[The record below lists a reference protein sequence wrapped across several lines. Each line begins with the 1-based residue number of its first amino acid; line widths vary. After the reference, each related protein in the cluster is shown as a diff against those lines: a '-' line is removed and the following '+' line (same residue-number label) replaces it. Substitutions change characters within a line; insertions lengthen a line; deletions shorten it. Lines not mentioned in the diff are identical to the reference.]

1 MTRYWYAPL
10 RTDKTLDEW
19 REAGLPVD
27 AWRGLAKG
35 PDLFTTPGMT
45 DPRDKTNLFA
55 SDSLLYIGELTAAAY
70 RGIKQHRMSKTIE
83 LDELGLPMAVDE
95 LGIPL

>member
-19 REAGLPVD
+19 RAAGLPVE
-27 AWRGLAKG
+27 AWRGLPKG
-35 PDLFTTPGMT
+35 PDLFTTAGMA
-45 DPRDKTNLFA
+45 DPRNKTDLLRP
-55 SDSLLYIGELTAAAY
+55 DSLLYIGELTAESYHRIKRQRAAE
-70 RGIKQHRMSKTIE
+70 TIA
-83 LDELGLPMAVDE
+83 LDELGLPVAVDE